1 MLQQINIKDL
11 AIVSTLEIELRP
23 GMTVLTGETGAGKS
37 ILVDALGLVLG
48 DRADTGMIRNE
59 CERAEITAMFDTQAL
74 PHVNQWL
81 QENALDTDGQCII
94 RRVLMRNGNSRAFIN
109 GSPAPLKSLQ
119 ELGEQLVDIH
129 GQHAHQ
135 SLLRRH
141 HQRQLLDEFA
151 GNGVLCR
158 ETAERFQAWREA
170 EQQLAT
176 LQTSAEERHARIDLL
191 RYQINELT
199 TLNLAEGE
207 WEALLQEQGLL
218 SNADNIIERCNTTL
232 GVLDDEEDAAL
243 SRINRAHQTL
253 LDLAEIDSG
262 LKNACEL
269 LDSAAI
275 QISEALSSLRHY
287 ADNLELDPAR
297 LAHLDQR
304 MQEIHDLARKYRCQ
318 PEEITP
324 LLAQLQQEL
333 DQLDSADSHL
343 AELQQQVENLWAAYL
358 SGALDLSQSRRLAAQ
373 RLGKQVSQG
382 MHTLGMPNGVLEVN
396 VSQADTAGDDKQ
408 NASAHGLDQIEFLVS
423 TNPGHPP
430 KPLIKV
436 ASGGE
441 LSRISLAIQV
451 ATASCT
457 QVPTLIFDE
466 VDVGIGGG
474 TAEIVGRLLR
484 QISATQQILCVTHL
498 PQVASQGH
506 HHLRVE
512 KGSDGEET
520 HTTLGRLEG
529 TSRVN
534 EIARMLG
541 GVEITAHTLNHAK
554 EMVERT
560 QG

>member
-11 AIVSTLEIELRP
+11 AIVSTLEVELLP

-59 CERAEITAMFDTQAL
+59 CDRAEITAIFDTQGL
-74 PHVNQWL
+74 PSVNQWL
-81 QENALDTDGQCII
+81 EENALDNDGQCII
-94 RRVLMRNGNSRAFIN
+94 RRVLLRNGSSRAFIN

-119 ELGEQLVDIH
+119 ELGDQLVDIH

-151 GNGVLCR
+151 GHGELCR
-158 ETAERFQAWREA
+158 ETTERYLAWREA
-170 EQQLAT
+170 EQQLTT
-176 LQTSAEERHARIDLL
+176 LQASVKERTARIDLI
-191 RYQINELT
+191 RYQINELS
-199 TLNLAEGE
+199 TLNLRETE
-207 WEALLQEQGLL
+207 LDEVLQEHGLL
-218 SNADNIIERCNTTL
+218 SNAGNIIERCNFAL
-232 GVLDDEEDAAL
+232 NCLDDEDAAAL
-243 SRINRAHQTL
+243 SRINRAYGEL
-253 LDLAEIDSG
+253 LDLAGIDPG
-262 LKNACEL
+262 LKSACEL
-269 LDSAAI
+269 LDSAGI

-304 MQEIHDLARKYRCQ
+304 LQEIHDLARKYHCK
-318 PEEITP
+318 PEEIPP
-324 LLAQLQQEL
+324 LLNQLQQEL
-333 DQLDSADSHL
+333 DQLDHADTHL
-343 AELQQQVENLWAAYL
+343 ATLQQQVDTLWNAYL
-358 SGALDLSQSRRLAAQ
+358 THANDLSHSRQAAARRL
-373 RLGKQVSQG
+373 GTQVSEG
-382 MHTLGMPNGVLEVN
+382 MHSLGMPNGLLAVEVTVLDE
-396 VSQADTAGDDKQ
+396 AK
-408 NASAHGLDQIEFLVS
+408 ASTNGLDQIEFLVS
-423 TNPGHPP
+423 ANPGQPP
-430 KPLIKV
+430 KPLAKV

-474 TAEIVGRLLR
+474 IAEIVGRLLR
-484 QISATQQILCVTHL
+484 QLGNTQQVLCVTHL

-506 HHLRVE
+506 QHLRVE
-512 KGSDGEET
+512 KGSNGQET
-520 HTTLGRLEG
+520 HTSLGRLEG
-529 TSRVN
+529 DSRVS

-541 GVEITAHTLNHAK
+541 GVEITSHTLNHAR
-554 EMVERT
+554 EMVERAH
-560 QG
+560 G